1 MGVKTKKEKRIKKVK
16 NICRNKIRKFLHLII
31 KHNEKEEEIICTP
44 NHRFYIEEKGWTE
57 AFKILSI
64 ITTILS
70 NSGDYL

>member
-1 MGVKTKKEKRIKKVK
+1 MWEQKQKKEKRIKKVK
-16 NICRNKIRKFLHLII
+16 NILKIKKWLHLII
-31 KHNEKEEEIICTP
+31 KHNKKEEEIICTP

-70 NSGDYL
+70 NSGDFL

>member
-1 MGVKTKKEKRIKKVK
+1 MKKW
-16 NICRNKIRKFLHLII
+16 LHLII
-31 KHNEKEEEIICTP
+31 KHNKKEEEIICTP